1 MLLCS
6 SGAPTWNY
14 ISLCLV
20 LGKQGFLGRNLRVE
34 AALRARLTC
43 WKLNSQPLLGA
54 ELGMSRERRVHVFR
68 EQGRAGRGRDK
79 SSICLMEQV
88 EKCSPDGCRD

>member
-43 WKLNSQPLLGA
+43 WKPNSQPLLRA
-54 ELGMSRERRVHVFR
+54 ELGMSRERRVHMFSGNR
-68 EQGRAGRGRDK
+68 GELAGVGIK
-79 SSICLMEQV
+79 AAYV
-88 EKCSPDGCRD
+88 